1 VKMKIRIILVIGV
14 LSLSLGC
21 ASIGSSFIKLRPDF
35 SDVPE
40 SELRAAAT
48 AIETAVVQEV
58 REPQLGDFPGV
69 VLDSPEI
76 AQSLRT
82 RAARYS
88 LVKKFLASG
97 HAVEQKNG
105 TLKIINS
112 REYKKGTT
120 PRERD
125 QNALLVMGENQSRW
139 ALYEG
144 IAKASNWPSGALG
157 AIQQSFYEARVALL
171 EPGVKYEDADGNVAI
186 K

>member
-1 VKMKIRIILVIGV
+1 MKIRIALTICV

-21 ASIGSSFIKLRPDF
+21 ASIGSSFIKLSPDF

-40 SELRAAAT
+40 AELRAAAV

-69 VLDSPEI
+69 VLDAPEI
-76 AQSLRT
+76 TQALRT
-82 RAARYS
+82 RAARYA

-97 HAVEQKNG
+97 HACEQQNG
-105 TLKIINS
+105 TIKIINS
-112 REYKKGTT
+112 QEYKKSAT

-125 QNALLVMGENQSRW
+125 QNALLVMSENQSRW

-144 IAKASNWPSGALG
+144 IMKASNWPSGALG
-157 AIQQSFYEARVALL
+157 AVQQSFYEARVALL
-171 EPGVKYEDADGNVAI
+171 EPGDKYEDAEGGMVA